1 MQVSTNAWGNC
12 LGKCQQKLPDG
23 SSRFP
28 VNALN
33 DCNCSPQHEH
43 QHLVIYWSTRIIAS
57 LWLFCGQMLSGILH
71 WLSLGHLVLITRK
84 WEIWFLCRRC
94 WHYLLSDESGDQKI
108 SPNAGACCNARISAM
123 MTELCDKEH
132 GLWDCVSLD
141 HWAGHH
147 PGPESHPGPETCN
160 YWTLRMVLTS
170 NLRSETFRSSWSLF
184 VHNSQ
189 LERGTT
195 EPNA

>member
-33 DCNCSPQHEH
+33 DCNCYPQHEH

-57 LWLFCGQMLSGILH
+57 LWLFCGQMLIGILH

-94 WHYLLSDESGDQKI
+94 WHYLLSDEGVSVVCQGIRKF
-108 SPNAGACCNARISAM
+108 PRM
-123 MTELCDKEH
+123 LEH
-132 GLWDCVSLD
+132 VVTPGYLRWWQNCVTRNMDCEIVYHWIIEQDNTRGRVSL
-141 HWAGHH
+141 
-147 PGPESHPGPETCN
+147 T
-160 YWTLRMVLTS
+160 R
-170 NLRSETFRSSWSLF
+170 
-184 VHNSQ
+184 Q
-189 LERGTT
+189 LLIT
-195 EPNA
+195 